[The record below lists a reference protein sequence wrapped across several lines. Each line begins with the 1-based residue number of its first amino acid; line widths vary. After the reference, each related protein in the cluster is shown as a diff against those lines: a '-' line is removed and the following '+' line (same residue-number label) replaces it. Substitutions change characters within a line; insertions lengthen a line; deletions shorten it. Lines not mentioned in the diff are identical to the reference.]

1 MFARVERWRMRVA
14 RAIHGPR
21 MMHPAYT
28 RLLPGVRGPAVVRL
42 PDPGAT
48 VWTDGLLLA
57 VAEYYSQAKEGAGAS
72 PPSLWDEQALARR
85 DFIRALET
93 RDVQALRAAFSDLF
107 GGVLLN
113 GMAHG
118 SSLFAEETANPYE
131 RGFFGLRTLDCLLA
145 LAEARGVKAVANF
158 AQAKLPRLMADL
170 QPDVAALSAA
180 LEEELGFSLD
190 MPAAGA
196 PYLADFGGRRLAPDV
211 LRHGYV
217 AARLGELG
225 LGRNDPILE
234 IGGGFGMLAFLA
246 ARAGLG
252 PYAIL
257 DLPFVGAIQYGWLGA
272 VLGPNRVGGAHGQQ
286 SGPGSVTLVAPGS
299 LLREPGTQHWSM
311 VVNCDSLPEIPADIA
326 RAYLRAMRGRTPY
339 FLSINQEA
347 EKPHNGIAQNRVLS
361 LTQEV
366 GGFRRVYRFRH
377 WLEQGYVEEL
387 YEVAP

>member
-1 MFARVERWRMRVA
+1 MSSRVERWHMRFA

-28 RLLPGVRGPAVVRL
+28 RLLPGVQTPPVVRL
-42 PDPGAT
+42 SDPGPA

-57 VAEYYSQAKEGAGAS
+57 TADYYRQAQEGAGVS

-85 DFIRALET
+85 DFLRALET
-93 RDVQALRAAFSDLF
+93 NDVAALRAAFSDLF

-118 SSLFAEETANPYE
+118 SSLFAEEVSNPYE

-170 QPDVAALSAA
+170 RPDVTALAAG
-180 LEEELGFSLD
+180 LEDELGFSLD

-196 PYLADFGGRRLAPDV
+196 PYLADFGERRFAPDM
-211 LRHGYV
+211 LRHSYV
-217 AARLGELG
+217 AARLRELG
-225 LGRNDPILE
+225 LGQDDPILE

-252 PYAIL
+252 PYTIL
-257 DLPFVGAIQYGWLGA
+257 DLPFVGAIQHGWLGA
-272 VLGPNRVGGAHGQQ
+272 VLGPSRVGGAHGQQ
-286 SGPGSVTLVAPGS
+286 AGAGSVTLLPPSS
-299 LLREPGTQHWSM
+299 LLDEPGIQQWSM
-311 VVNCDSLPEIPADIA
+311 VVNCDSFPEIPADIA
-326 RAYLRAMRGRTPY
+326 RAYLRAIRGRTPY

-347 EKPHNGIAQNRVLS
+347 EKPHNGIPQHRVLN
-361 LTQEV
+361 LTREV

-387 YEVAP
+387 YEVSS